1 MNHTGR
7 VCDKLEPR
15 IQLNTFIGWLA
26 KLRKSTTCWKTLGWT
41 TKLCRCSTQNLKFLR
56 LVLFVSWMAG
66 VYGDAC
72 SADRQALVGSGR
84 QSAGSCYLSEL
95 SRLHLEVGTSW
106 KQTRDPPRGC
116 KQPGE
121 TFTADPVQ
129 GRVTPSPLWWL
140 LYIVFYEAFG
150 RRADSQSSLMNK
162 EKKR

>member
-95 SRLHLEVGTSW
+95 SRLHLERW
-106 KQTRDPPRGC
+106 
-116 KQPGE
+116 
-121 TFTADPVQ
+121 APVENKLATHQEAASSQ
-129 GRVTPSPLWWL
+129 GRPLQQTQCKVVWL
-140 LYIVFYEAFG
+140 QVRCGDCYILYFTLHLGEEQILSVVDE
-150 RRADSQSSLMNK
+150 
-162 EKKR
+162 